1 MRASEGIRRRPART
15 LLTSLGL
22 GLATALVVTLLALSA
37 GIQENS
43 SRLATASGIDLLA
56 TSGNTSLTGGSFPP
70 VTGAHGLPSAFRSAD
85 PNVAT
90 ASPWMVSSLVY
101 ANQSLWQAANASA
114 VPAGWDPAEE
124 NAVGW
129 IPDLNTG
136 LETPAIVNGSDFS
149 MAGDPHWAN
158 GSYTGPETHEM
169 VVDQNLADLLH
180 LRAGDLLWASSQPV
194 SGPTALSGWFANA
207 TAFRVVGISGPFWLL
222 PSVGLGFLYLSE
234 LQSLLGSAATGP
246 DLASLVLVH
255 LVDPTL
261 AATDQSRLASAFPAL
276 NVFTVS
282 DVLGAIQH
290 VVDLYRT
297 FGTLVGALAVIVAG
311 LFATTVLMMNV
322 DDRSREIAV
331 ERALGVPRRTVAASV
346 LLDALVLGVIGFAI
360 GLPFGYLGATAID
373 GYLRSLLPGLPHG
386 FSFVAFS
393 PGVIGLGLA
402 EVLGVGL
409 LAAIAPVARALSL
422 PIAEELRAP

>member
-1 MRASEGIRRRPART
+1 MRAGEGFRRRPART
-15 LLTSLGL
+15 LLTALGL

-56 TSGNTSLTGGSFPP
+56 TSGNTSLTSASFPP
-70 VTGAHGLPSAFRSAD
+70 VSGAHGLPGAFRAAD
-85 PNVAT
+85 RNVAT
-90 ASPWMVSSLVY
+90 ASPWLVGSLIY
-101 ANQSLWQAANASA
+101 ANASLWQAANASA
-114 VPAGWDPAEE
+114 IPSGWGPAEE
-124 NAVGW
+124 SAVGW
-129 IPDLNTG
+129 IPDLNGGLQTPEVINGTG
-136 LETPAIVNGSDFS
+136 FS
-149 MAGDPHWAN
+149 ASGDPHYAN
-158 GSYTGPETHEM
+158 GTYAGTATGEL

-180 LRAGDLLWASSQPV
+180 LRPGELAWASNQPV
-194 SGPTALSGWFANA
+194 SGPAGLGAWYANA

-222 PSVGLGFLYLSE
+222 PSVGLGFFYLSE
-234 LQSLLGSAATGP
+234 LQSLLGPTTTGP

-255 LVDPTL
+255 LTDPTTAAADQLRL
-261 AATDQSRLASAFPAL
+261 AAAFPTL

-297 FGTLVGALAVIVAG
+297 FGTLVGLLAVVVAG

-331 ERALGVPRRTVAASV
+331 ERAVGVPRLRVAVSV
-346 LLDALVLGVIGFAI
+346 LGDALLLSALGCAI

-373 GYLRSLLPGLPHG
+373 GYLRSLLPGLPTG
-386 FSFVAFS
+386 FSFGSFS
-393 PGVIGLGLA
+393 PWVIGSGMA
-402 EVLGVGL
+402 EVLAVGL
-409 LAAIAPVARALSL
+409 LAAVAPMARALTL